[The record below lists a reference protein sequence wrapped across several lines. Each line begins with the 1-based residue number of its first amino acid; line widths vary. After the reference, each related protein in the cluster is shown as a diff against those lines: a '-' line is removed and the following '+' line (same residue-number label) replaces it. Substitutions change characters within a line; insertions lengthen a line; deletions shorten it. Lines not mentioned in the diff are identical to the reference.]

1 MTGPRVALS
10 DLQLHET
17 TLANGAR
24 VVVVPQASLHRVAI
38 GVYVGVGS
46 CYETRETNGIS
57 HFLEHMLYRGT
68 TRHPT
73 AHALNLAF
81 ERLGGTLY
89 AATHADHTYLAIT
102 TPSRHAEEA
111 CALLG
116 ESMRAPKLSAIDVER
131 RIVREEILEDLDED
145 GRQVD
150 VDNVTRAL
158 AFGDHPLGWTITGP
172 LEAVDRWDEPTLR
185 AHLARNYVG
194 ANTVVVMAG
203 AIEAEEGARF
213 AKRAFGKLAEGARAK
228 PLPFVPTQKAVRRKH
243 VPSPGSQTD
252 LRLSFVTPGEK
263 SSMAPAIEL
272 LLRVLDDG
280 MSTRLYHR
288 LVDEGGLVYDCE
300 ATWEPFEDCGAFDLG
315 AEVQHPR
322 IGEVVDACVE
332 LVQAL
337 AAHGPTLA
345 EIEKSRERHA
355 FAVEAMLD
363 DAEGIAESAGGA
375 VFFDRP
381 RSPVQW
387 ARRFDGLDRDALAK
401 AARAIFRAD
410 RAHLVTVG
418 SLPNHVRDEL
428 KTALAKLP

>member
-1 MTGPRVALS
+1 MSGSRLALA
-10 DLQLHET
+10 DLKLHESK
-17 TLANGAR
+17 LANGAR
-24 VVVVPQASLHRVAI
+24 VVVVPQPTLHRVAL
-38 GVYVGVGS
+38 GVFVGVGS
-46 CYETRETNGIS
+46 RYETPETNGIS
-57 HFLEHMLYRGT
+57 HFLEHMLYRGSA
-68 TRHPT
+68 RHPT
-73 AHALNLAF
+73 AHALNLAY

-102 TPSRHAEEA
+102 TPTRHAEEA
-111 CALLG
+111 CMLLG

-172 LEAVDRWDEPTLR
+172 LDSVDRWDEPTLR
-185 AHLARNYVG
+185 AHLARHYVG
-194 ANTVVVMAG
+194 ANTVVVLAG
-203 AIEAEEGARF
+203 AIEPDEGARI
-213 AKRAFGKLAEGARAK
+213 AKRAFGKLAAGERAE
-228 PLPFVPTQKAVRRKH
+228 PLPFAPTQKSVRRKH

-263 SSMAPAIEL
+263 SPMAPAIEL
-272 LLRVLDDG
+272 LLRVIDDG

-322 IGEVVDACVE
+322 LGEVVDACVE
-332 LVQAL
+332 LAREL

-345 EIEKSRERHA
+345 ELEKARERHH
-355 FAVEAMLD
+355 FGVEAMLD

-375 VFFDRP
+375 VFFGRP
-381 RSPVQW
+381 RVPADW
-387 ARRFDGLDRDALAK
+387 ARRFDGLDRDALAR

-410 RAHLVTVG
+410 RANLVTVG
-418 SLPNHVRDEL
+418 TLPNQARDDL
-428 KTALAKLP
+428 KKALAKLA

>member
-1 MTGPRVALS
+1 MTDARLGLS
-10 DLQLHET
+10 DLRLHQA

-24 VVVVPQASLHRVAI
+24 VVVVPQPSLHRVAL
-38 GVYVGVGS
+38 GVYVGAGS
-46 CYETRETNGIS
+46 RYEGAETNGIS

-68 TRHPT
+68 DKHPT

-102 TPSRHAEEA
+102 TPARHVEA
-111 CALLG
+111 ACTLLG
-116 ESMRAPKLSAIDVER
+116 ESMRAPLLSAIDVER

-150 VDNVTRAL
+150 VDNVVRAL
-158 AFGDHPLGWTITGP
+158 GFGDHPLGFTITGP
-172 LEAVDRWDEPTLR
+172 LAAVDRWDEPTLR
-185 AHLARNYVG
+185 AHLRRNYVG
-194 ANTVVVMAG
+194 DNAVVVLAG
-203 AIEAEEGARF
+203 AIDEKTGLRL
-213 AKRAFGKLAEGARAK
+213 AKHAFGELPRGERARYV
-228 PLPFVPTQKAVRRKH
+228 PFAPTQRGVRRKH

-252 LRLSFVTPGEK
+252 LRLSFITPGEK
-263 SSMAPAIEL
+263 SPMAPAVEL

-315 AEVQHPR
+315 AEVQHAR
-322 IGEVVDACVE
+322 IGEVVEACVE
-332 LVQAL
+332 LVEEL
-337 AAHGPTLA
+337 AEHGPTTA
-345 EIEKSRERHA
+345 EIDKARERHH

-363 DAEGIAESAGGA
+363 DAEAIAEGAGGA

-381 RSPVQW
+381 REPTAW
-387 ARRFDGLDRDALAK
+387 ATRFDGLDRAALAE
-401 AARAIFRAD
+401 AARTIFRAD
-410 RAHLVTVG
+410 RASLVTVG
-418 SLPNHVRDEL
+418 TMPTQAREVVKR
-428 KTALAKLP
+428 ALARLA